1 MFERFTDGARRVLAL
16 ANQEALRF
24 NHEYIGT
31 EHILLG
37 LVKEGLGV
45 GPVVLKHFDVD
56 LPKARAEVEKLVQR
70 GPEPFAVGKL
80 PQTPRAKK
88 VIEFAIE
95 ESRSLNHTYVGT
107 EHLLLGILREQ
118 DGVAALIL
126 LNLGLRLQDVRQEV
140 LSFLGVARASPEV
153 GVATPGHE
161 NVRAMLSLRNVRK
174 TFGAIVAVDGLTLL
188 IKQGEVFGLLGP
200 NGAGK
205 TTTVNMAVG
214 LLRPDQGTIEIDG
227 VGSPDQPDVRA
238 KIGVATQAL
247 ALYDDLTG
255 EENLSFFGKL
265 QGLAGRRLAERVA
278 WALEFVALAD
288 RRRDR
293 VKTYSGGMKRRLN
306 MAIAVIH
313 DPPLLLLDE
322 PTVGVDPQSR
332 NAIFENILALRQQ
345 GRTVVYTTH
354 YMEEAQRLC
363 DRVGIIDHGRLLAL
377 DTVDRLIAAHGGRS
391 ILIADRGDG
400 EMRVETDEP
409 LAELLRLQKEGPLQ
423 RFRVER
429 PDLERV
435 FLHLTGREL
444 RDA

>member
-1 MFERFTDGARRVLAL
+1 M
-16 ANQEALRF
+16 
-24 NHEYIGT
+24 
-31 EHILLG
+31 
-37 LVKEGLGV
+37 
-45 GPVVLKHFDVD
+45 
-56 LPKARAEVEKLVQR
+56 
-70 GPEPFAVGKL
+70 
-80 PQTPRAKK
+80 
-88 VIEFAIE
+88 
-95 ESRSLNHTYVGT
+95 
-107 EHLLLGILREQ
+107 
-118 DGVAALIL
+118 
-126 LNLGLRLQDVRQEV
+126 LQ
-140 LSFLGVARASPEV
+140 L
-153 GVATPGHE
+153 T
-161 NVRAMLSLRNVRK
+161 NVRK
-174 TFGAIVAVDGLTLL
+174 AFGAIVAVDGLSLS
-188 IKQGEVFGLLGP
+188 IRRGEVFGLLGP

-214 LLRPDQGTIEIDG
+214 LLKPDQGTIELDEA
-227 VGSPDQPDVRA
+227 GSPHRPDVRRT
-238 KIGVATQAL
+238 IGVATQAL
-247 ALYDDLTG
+247 ALYDELTG

-265 QGLAGRRLAERVA
+265 QGLTGRRLAERVG

-306 MAIAVIH
+306 IAVAVIH

-332 NAIFENILALRQQ
+332 NAIFENILALRKQ

-377 DTVDRLIAAHGGRS
+377 DTVERLIAVHGGKS
-391 ILIADRGDG
+391 ILLAERTSG
-400 EMRVETDEP
+400 EVRVETDDP